1 MKKLYLLLCLP
12 AVMLMFASCKS
23 SPTVSSNTASPAGS
37 SADSGR
43 KVDSRI
49 PQFVKDYIKKAP
61 EDAIVGIG
69 TASHAN
75 LNSRMTYSENR
86 ARAQISRQL
95 ISVVNNMI
103 RDYTAESE
111 VDPSAVMSFQEQITT
126 TLSRSTL
133 QGATIVDADEDD
145 KGNFWTVIMMNKA
158 SVAREI
164 NQAAAAAKLRV
175 PKMASFDAEARMNKE
190 LERAFGSEIGYADKD

>member
-1 MKKLYLLLCLP
+1 MKKLYLFLCLP
-12 AVMLMFASCKS
+12 AVMLMIASCGS
-23 SPTVSSNTASPAGS
+23 SPAVSSNTASV
-37 SADSGR
+37 ADSGR

-49 PQFVKDYIKKAP
+49 PQFIRDYIRKTP
-61 EDAIVGIG
+61 EDALVGVG

-95 ISVVNNMI
+95 ISVVSNMI
-103 RDYTAESE
+103 RDYSAESE

-133 QGATIVDADEDD
+133 QGAAIVDADEDE
-145 KGNFWTVIMMNKA
+145 KGNFWTVIMLNKTA
-158 SVAREI
+158 VAREI
-164 NQAAAAAKLRV
+164 NQAVAATKLRV

-190 LERAFGSEIGYADKD
+190 IERAFGTEVSYADKD

>member
-1 MKKLYLLLCLP
+1 MKKLYLFIFLLAVTLVMASCGSSP
-12 AVMLMFASCKS
+12 AV
-23 SPTVSSNTASPAGS
+23 SPNTAST
-37 SADSGR
+37 ADSGR

-49 PQFVKDYIKKAP
+49 PQFVRDYIRKTP
-61 EDAIVGIG
+61 EDALVGVG
-69 TASHAN
+69 TASHAT
-75 LNSRMTYSENR
+75 LNSRMTYSESR

-103 RDYTAESE
+103 RDYSAESE

-133 QGATIVDADEDD
+133 QGAAIVDADEDE
-145 KGNFWTVIMMNKA
+145 KGNFWTVIMLNKTA
-158 SVAREI
+158 VAREI

-175 PKMASFDAEARMNKE
+175 PAMNSFDAEKRMNTEMEK
-190 LERAFGSEIGYADKD
+190 AFGSEIGYADRD